1 MALSAI
7 GWVSVVT
14 GQARFA
20 VKTGGEVTALL
31 AHAAIHT
38 CAVTITLACW
48 KIKVGC
54 LGKTLEFGFFFNN
67 SYFVVLMSE
76 MTLSVLYELKNQ
88 KLKSIPILYAKDP
101 LNKMIL

>member
-1 MALSAI
+1 MKYQNALLVAGANILTLALSAI

-38 CAVTITLACW
+38 RAVTITLACW

-54 LGKTLEFGFFFNN
+54 LGTQNSRVWIFF
-67 SYFVVLMSE
+67 
-76 MTLSVLYELKNQ
+76 T
-88 KLKSIPILYAKDP
+88 IAIL
-101 LNKMIL
+101 

>member
-1 MALSAI
+1 MEYQNALLVAGANILTLALSAI

-14 GQARFA
+14 GQACFA

-54 LGKTLEFGFFFNN
+54 LGKTREFDFFYN
-67 SYFVVLMSE
+67 SYFCSTDVRGDS
-76 MTLSVLYELKNQ
+76 
-88 KLKSIPILYAKDP
+88 
-101 LNKMIL
+101 